1 MPNGVASVIIDPTAL
16 VLDAKRDEA
25 AAAHEYARAKARWRK
40 LMFGIQAGVALLL
53 FLKWLGHH
61 SPIAAGIMAVLV
73 FLLLTVLQLFAGLF
87 TMPLKGKLKTARSR
101 LAEVRQK
108 EVEHNLS
115 TLKRG
120 RYQWIRRHGDYLAAF
135 TDAGLLYHFG
145 SASGDRHWM
154 LDASRAVKEVRVS
167 TRTHTQVTTTSTTK
181 HGRRLVLAP
190 TDHVAVVGKGRSTT
204 TSTTDT
210 KTTTDHVLEIQV
222 QPEAGA
228 SPSWIS
234 VSFGADG
241 QGAENWRLLVSQLR
255 N

>member
-1 MPNGVASVIIDPTAL
+1 MPNGVASVVIDPTAR
-16 VLDAKRDEA
+16 VLEAKRDEA
-25 AAAHEYARAKARWRK
+25 AAAHEHARATARWRK
-40 LMFGIQAGVALLL
+40 LLFCIQAGLALTL

-61 SPIAAGIMAVLV
+61 SLVAAGIMAFLV
-73 FLLLTVLQLFAGLF
+73 FLLLTVLQLCAGLF
-87 TMPLKGKLKTARSR
+87 TMSLKGKLDATRSR
-101 LAEVRQK
+101 LADARHK

-115 TLKRG
+115 SLKRG

-190 TDHVAVVGKGRSTT
+190 TDRVAVVGKGRSTT

-210 KTTTDHVLEIQV
+210 TTTTDHVLEIQV

-228 SPSWIS
+228 NPSWIS
-234 VSFGADG
+234 VSFGSDG
-241 QGAENWRLLVSQLR
+241 QGAENWRLLVNQLR
-255 N
+255 S